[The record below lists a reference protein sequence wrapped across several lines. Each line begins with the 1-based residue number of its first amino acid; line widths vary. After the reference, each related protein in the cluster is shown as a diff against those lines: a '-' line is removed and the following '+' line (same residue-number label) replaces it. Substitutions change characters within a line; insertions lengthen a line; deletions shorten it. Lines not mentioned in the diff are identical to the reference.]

1 MKDIS
6 HSKNFTYKLNTYFL
20 YAPKRFNSLQMI
32 NIDLGLLISKLTID
46 ILIFK
51 LTNIIPNVNQLMMTN
66 TTKMTNTNTST
77 KIRYFEGKGY
87 FINKDL

>member
-1 MKDIS
+1 M
-6 HSKNFTYKLNTYFL
+6 F
-20 YAPKRFNSLQMI
+20 
-32 NIDLGLLISKLTID
+32 
-46 ILIFK
+46 
-51 LTNIIPNVNQLMMTN
+51 TNIIANVNQLMMTN